1 MVYDPGAGI
10 TTISEQAALN
20 AGYRIQQTGNISS
33 NVVGIGGIV
42 RAKHTVIPDLI
53 MGGVSLGPVFA
64 HVVKFSDNLAD
75 RTSALLGMNVL
86 SWFKITQDCHWDDK
100 QEKFATATIML
111 EPKFDIS
118 SVPSLDKFSANDR
131 KQRFGNTFLIDN
143 ISLHE
148 THGGSW

>member
-20 AGYRIQQTGNISS
+20 AGYKIQQTGNDSS
-33 NVVGIGGIV
+33 SVVGIGGSV

-53 MGGVSLGPVFA
+53 IGGISLGPVFA
-64 HVVKFSDNLAD
+64 HVVKFSDNLAG

-86 SWFKITQDCHWDDK
+86 SWFKITQDCNWDDEL
-100 QEKFATATIML
+100 EKFATATIVL
-111 EPKFDIS
+111 EPKFDIGS
-118 SVPSLDKFSANDR
+118 ISSLDKFSMNDR

-143 ISLHE
+143 LVE
-148 THGGSW
+148 